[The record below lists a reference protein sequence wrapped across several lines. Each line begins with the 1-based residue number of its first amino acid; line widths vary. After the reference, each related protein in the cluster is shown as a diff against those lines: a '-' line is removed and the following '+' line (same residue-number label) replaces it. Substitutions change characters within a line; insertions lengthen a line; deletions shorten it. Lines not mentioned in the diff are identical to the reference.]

1 MSQFALIESGFVSNI
16 ILWDGVTAYEPP
28 AGSSA
33 VAIPAGETVA
43 IGFGYVGGGFVA
55 PPAPAAPAITP
66 AAAAAAQYAAAIAA
80 GLAVTSTG
88 TPTLDGVYGIEPS
101 DVSDIMAEVQFIAAF
116 AEFTN
121 TTTTMLLWTQQGS
134 AVPVAFIST
143 AQFMSFA
150 KQAAQYVA
158 ACKLAADTVAAGG
171 TATWPSNAATIP

>member
-1 MSQFALIESGFVSNI
+1 MLWALIINGIVFEI
-16 ILWDGVTAYEPP
+16 TATNP
-28 AGSSA
+28 AGRFPPDMEWVSCASS
-33 VAIPAGETVA
+33 VLP
-43 IGFGYVGGGFVA
+43 GFTYNGSAFA
-55 PPAPAAPAITP
+55 APAAPSVTP

>member
-1 MSQFALIESGFVSNI
+1 MAIYARIQN
-16 ILWDGVTAYEPP
+16 GVVAELFTPP
-28 AGSSA
+28 AGVSITQCFHPSLVWVESDGTPGVA
-33 VAIPAGETVA
+33 VGWTYNGSTFADPIAPVQTPAEL
-43 IGFGYVGGGFVA
+43 
-55 PPAPAAPAITP
+55 
-66 AAAAAAQYAAAIAA
+66 AAAAYAAAISA

-171 TATWPSNAATIP
+171 TATWPSNAVTIP